1 MNTMQIVLLGA
12 TFIIVFG
19 AALGAMLITRPNVL
33 QRRLNAITPAV
44 VGLGESATT
53 AAGVGGT
60 MADGRPQW
68 METIAKASAHVA
80 KLSLPTEGWDKS
92 ALRTR
97 FMNAGWRSTS
107 AVAVYFAAKTVLAL
121 GFPLIALLML
131 GSLPSAMSHSLA
143 LVAVLLM
150 LLATL
155 GYYLPN
161 GVLARRIDRRQQ
173 DIFENLPDALDLM
186 TVCVEAG
193 LGVDAAM
200 LRVADEIHVKSQ
212 VLSDEFS
219 LVLLEL
225 RAGSSREKALRNL
238 AMRTGVP
245 DVETLVAMLVQAERF
260 GTSVGSS
267 LRVYTDMLRTKRR
280 HLAEERAAKIA
291 LKLLFPLMFFIFPA
305 LLMVL
310 LGPAVI
316 QIYRVMLPTVSGIGG

>member
-12 TFIIVFG
+12 TFVIVFG
-19 AALGAMLITRPNVL
+19 AAFGAMLITRPNVL
-33 QRRLNAITPAV
+33 QRRLDAIAPGMA
-44 VGLGESATT
+44 GRIEPTT
-53 AAGVGGT
+53 GAGQGGGT
-60 MADGRPQW
+60 TADGRPQW

-97 FMNAGWRSTS
+97 FMNAGWRSPS
-107 AVAVYFAAKTVLAL
+107 AAAIYFAAKTVLAL
-121 GFPLIALLML
+121 GLPLIALLML
-131 GSLPSAMSHSLA
+131 SSLPSSLSHSLA

-150 LLATL
+150 MLATL

-161 GVLARRIDRRQQ
+161 VALARRIDRRQQ
-173 DIFENLPDALDLM
+173 EIFESLPDALDLM

-200 LRVADEIHVKSQ
+200 LRVAEEIHVKSL

-238 AMRTGVP
+238 AMRTGVS

-260 GTSVGSS
+260 GTSVGSA

>member
-12 TFIIVFG
+12 TFIIVFS
-19 AALGAMLITRPNVL
+19 AALGVMLITRPNVL
-33 QRRLNAITPAV
+33 QRRLDAIAPGTA
-44 VGLGESATT
+44 GRGGSATT
-53 AAGVGGT
+53 
-60 MADGRPQW
+60 DGPSQW
-68 METIAKASAHVA
+68 METIVKASAHVA

-107 AVAVYFAAKTVLAL
+107 AAGIYFAAKTALAL
-121 GFPLIALLML
+121 GLPLIALMML
-131 GSLPSAMSHSLA
+131 GSLPGKISHSLA
-143 LVAVLLM
+143 MIAMLLM

-161 GVLARRIDRRQQ
+161 AVLARQVDRRQQ
-173 DIFENLPDALDLM
+173 EIFENLPDSLDLM

-238 AMRTGVP
+238 AMRTGVS

-260 GTSVGSS
+260 GTSVGTA
-267 LRVYTDMLRTKRR
+267 LRVHTDMLRTKRR
-280 HLAEERAAKIA
+280 HLAEERAAKVA

-305 LLMVL
+305 LLIVL

-316 QIYRVMLPTVSGIGG
+316 QIYRVMLPTVSGMGG

>member
-12 TFIIVFG
+12 TFIIVFS
-19 AALGAMLITRPNVL
+19 AALGVMLITRPNVL
-33 QRRLNAITPAV
+33 QRRLDAIAPGTA
-44 VGLGESATT
+44 GRGGSATT
-53 AAGVGGT
+53 
-60 MADGRPQW
+60 DGPSQW
-68 METIAKASAHVA
+68 METIVKASAHVA

-107 AVAVYFAAKTVLAL
+107 AAGIYFAAKTALAL
-121 GFPLIALLML
+121 GLPLIALMML
-131 GSLPSAMSHSLA
+131 GSLPSKISHSLA
-143 LVAVLLM
+143 MIAMLLM

-161 GVLARRIDRRQQ
+161 AVLARQVDRRQQ
-173 DIFENLPDALDLM
+173 EIFENLPDSLDLM

-238 AMRTGVP
+238 AMRTGVS

-260 GTSVGSS
+260 GTSVGTA
-267 LRVYTDMLRTKRR
+267 LRVHTDMLRTKRR
-280 HLAEERAAKIA
+280 HLAEERAAKVA

-305 LLMVL
+305 LLIVL

-316 QIYRVMLPTVSGIGG
+316 QIYRVMLPTVAGIGG

>member
-1 MNTMQIVLLGA
+1 MNTMQLMLLGA
-12 TFIIVFG
+12 TFVIVFG
-19 AALGAMLITRPNVL
+19 AALGAMIITRPNVL
-33 QRRLNAITPAV
+33 QRRLDAIGAGAA
-44 VGLGESATT
+44 GLGERSTV
-53 AAGVGGT
+53 AAGASG
-60 MADGRPQW
+60 DERPQW
-68 METIAKASAHVA
+68 KETIAKASAHVA

-92 ALRTR
+92 VLRTR
-97 FMNAGWRSTS
+97 FMNAGWRSAS
-107 AVAVYFAAKTVLAL
+107 APAVYFAAKTVLAL
-121 GFPLIALLML
+121 SLPLIALLML
-131 GSLPSAMSHSLA
+131 SSLPGGISNSL
-143 LVAVLLM
+143 LMVAALLM

-161 GVLARRIDRRQQ
+161 VVLSRQIDRRQQ

-212 VLSDEFS
+212 VMSDEFS

-238 AMRTGVP
+238 AMRTGVA
-245 DVETLVAMLVQAERF
+245 DVETLVGMLVQAERF
-260 GTSVGSS
+260 GTSVGAA
-267 LRVYTDMLRTKRR
+267 LRVHTDMLRTKRR
-280 HLAEERAAKIA
+280 HLAEERAAKVA

-305 LLMVL
+305 LLIVL

>member
-12 TFIIVFG
+12 TFVIVFG
-19 AALGAMLITRPNVL
+19 AAFGAMLITRPNVL
-33 QRRLNAITPAV
+33 QRRLDAIAPGMA
-44 VGLGESATT
+44 GRIEPTT
-53 AAGVGGT
+53 GAGQGGGT
-60 MADGRPQW
+60 TADGRPQW

-97 FMNAGWRSTS
+97 FMNAGWRSPS
-107 AVAVYFAAKTVLAL
+107 AAAIYFAAKTVLAL
-121 GFPLIALLML
+121 GLPLIALLML
-131 GSLPSAMSHSLA
+131 SSLSHSLA

-150 LLATL
+150 MLATL

-161 GVLARRIDRRQQ
+161 VALARRIDRRQQ
-173 DIFENLPDALDLM
+173 EIFESLPDALDLM

-200 LRVADEIHVKSQ
+200 LRVADEIHVKSL

-238 AMRTGVP
+238 AMRTGVS

-260 GTSVGSS
+260 GTSVGSA

>member
-12 TFIIVFG
+12 TFVIVFG
-19 AALGAMLITRPNVL
+19 AVFGAMLITRPNVL
-33 QRRLNAITPAV
+33 QRRLEAIAPGMAGAVETTTGGGPA
-44 VGLGESATT
+44 GGAT
-53 AAGVGGT
+53 
-60 MADGRPQW
+60 ADGRPQW

-80 KLSLPTEGWDKS
+80 KLSLPTDGWDKS
-92 ALRTR
+92 ALRIR
-97 FMNAGWRSTS
+97 FMNAGWRSPS
-107 AVAVYFAAKTVLAL
+107 AAAIYFAAKTVLAL
-121 GFPLIALLML
+121 GLPLIALLML
-131 GSLPSAMSHSLA
+131 SSLPGSVAHSLA
-143 LVAVLLM
+143 LIAALLM
-150 LLATL
+150 MLATL

-161 GVLARRIDRRQQ
+161 VVLARRIDRRQQ
-173 DIFENLPDALDLM
+173 EIFESLPDALDLM

-238 AMRTGVP
+238 AMRTGVS

-260 GTSVGSS
+260 GTSVGSA

-280 HLAEERAAKIA
+280 HLAEERAAKVA

-305 LLMVL
+305 LLIVL

>member
-12 TFIIVFG
+12 TFIIVFS
-19 AALGAMLITRPNVL
+19 AALGVMLITRPNVL
-33 QRRLNAITPAV
+33 QRRLDAIAPGTA
-44 VGLGESATT
+44 GRGGSATT
-53 AAGVGGT
+53 
-60 MADGRPQW
+60 DGPSQW
-68 METIAKASAHVA
+68 METIVKASAHVA

-107 AVAVYFAAKTVLAL
+107 AAGIYFAAKTALAL
-121 GFPLIALLML
+121 GLPLIALMML
-131 GSLPSAMSHSLA
+131 GSLPSKISHSLA
-143 LVAVLLM
+143 MIAMLLM

-161 GVLARRIDRRQQ
+161 AVLARQVDRRQQ
-173 DIFENLPDALDLM
+173 EIFENLPDSLDLM

-212 VLSDEFS
+212 VLSDEFL

-238 AMRTGVP
+238 AMRTGVS

-260 GTSVGSS
+260 GTSVGTA
-267 LRVYTDMLRTKRR
+267 LRVHTDMLRTKRR
-280 HLAEERAAKIA
+280 HLAEERAAKVA

-305 LLMVL
+305 LLIVL

-316 QIYRVMLPTVSGIGG
+316 QIYRVMLPTVSGMGG

>member
-12 TFIIVFG
+12 TFVIVFG
-19 AALGAMLITRPNVL
+19 AVFGAMLITRPNVL
-33 QRRLNAITPAV
+33 QRRLDAIAPGMAGAVETPTGGGYA
-44 VGLGESATT
+44 GGATT
-53 AAGVGGT
+53 
-60 MADGRPQW
+60 DGRPQW

-80 KLSLPTEGWDKS
+80 KLSLPTDGWDKS
-92 ALRTR
+92 ALRIR
-97 FMNAGWRSTS
+97 FMNAGWRSPS
-107 AVAVYFAAKTVLAL
+107 AAAIYFAAKTVLAL
-121 GFPLIALLML
+121 GLPLIALLML
-131 GSLPSAMSHSLA
+131 SSLPGSVAHSLA
-143 LVAVLLM
+143 LIAALLM
-150 LLATL
+150 MLATL

-161 GVLARRIDRRQQ
+161 VVLARRIDRRQQ
-173 DIFENLPDALDLM
+173 EIFESLPDALDLM

-238 AMRTGVP
+238 AMRTGVS

-260 GTSVGSS
+260 GTSVGSA

>member
-12 TFIIVFG
+12 TFIIVFS
-19 AALGAMLITRPNVL
+19 AALGVMLITRPNVL
-33 QRRLNAITPAV
+33 QRRLDAIAPGTA
-44 VGLGESATT
+44 GRGGSATT
-53 AAGVGGT
+53 
-60 MADGRPQW
+60 DGPSQW
-68 METIAKASAHVA
+68 METIVKASAHVA

-107 AVAVYFAAKTVLAL
+107 AAGIYFAAKTALAL
-121 GFPLIALLML
+121 GLPLIALMML
-131 GSLPSAMSHSLA
+131 GSLPSKISHSLA
-143 LVAVLLM
+143 MIAMLLM

-161 GVLARRIDRRQQ
+161 AVLARQVDRRQQ
-173 DIFENLPDALDLM
+173 EIFENLPDSLDLM

-238 AMRTGVP
+238 AMRTGVS

-260 GTSVGSS
+260 GTSVGTA
-267 LRVYTDMLRTKRR
+267 LRVHTDMLRTKRR
-280 HLAEERAAKIA
+280 HLAEERAAKVA
-291 LKLLFPLMFFIFPA
+291 LKLLFPLMFFIFPS

-316 QIYRVMLPTVSGIGG
+316 QIYRVMLPTVAGIGG

>member
-12 TFIIVFG
+12 TFVIVFG
-19 AALGAMLITRPNVL
+19 AVFGAMLITRPNVL
-33 QRRLNAITPAV
+33 QRRIEAIAPGMAGRVETTTGGGHA
-44 VGLGESATT
+44 GGAT
-53 AAGVGGT
+53 
-60 MADGRPQW
+60 ADGRPQW
-68 METIAKASAHVA
+68 METIARASAHVA

-97 FMNAGWRSTS
+97 FMNAGWRSPS
-107 AVAVYFAAKTVLAL
+107 AAAIYFAAKTVLVL
-121 GFPLIALLML
+121 GLPLIALLML
-131 GSLPSAMSHSLA
+131 GSLPGSVSHSLA
-143 LVAVLLM
+143 LIAVLLM
-150 LLATL
+150 MLATL

-161 GVLARRIDRRQQ
+161 VALARQIDRRQQ
-173 DIFENLPDALDLM
+173 EIFESLPDALDLM

-238 AMRTGVP
+238 AMRTGVS

-260 GTSVGSS
+260 GTSVGSA

-291 LKLLFPLMFFIFPA
+291 LKLLFPLMFFIFPS

>member
-12 TFIIVFG
+12 TFIIVFS
-19 AALGAMLITRPNVL
+19 AALGVMLITRPNVL
-33 QRRLNAITPAV
+33 QRRLDAIAPGTA
-44 VGLGESATT
+44 GRGGSATT
-53 AAGVGGT
+53 
-60 MADGRPQW
+60 DGPSQW
-68 METIAKASAHVA
+68 METIVKASAHVA

-107 AVAVYFAAKTVLAL
+107 AAGIYFAAKTALAL
-121 GFPLIALLML
+121 GLPLIALMML
-131 GSLPSAMSHSLA
+131 GSLPSKISHSLA
-143 LVAVLLM
+143 MIAMLLM

-161 GVLARRIDRRQQ
+161 AVLARQVDRRQQ
-173 DIFENLPDALDLM
+173 EIFENLPDSLDLM

-238 AMRTGVP
+238 AMRTGVS

-260 GTSVGSS
+260 GTSVGTA
-267 LRVYTDMLRTKRR
+267 LRVHTDMLRTKRR
-280 HLAEERAAKIA
+280 HLAEERAAKVA

-305 LLMVL
+305 LLIVL

>member
-12 TFIIVFG
+12 TFIIVFS
-19 AALGAMLITRPNVL
+19 AALGVMLITRPNVL
-33 QRRLNAITPAV
+33 QRRLDAIAPGTA
-44 VGLGESATT
+44 GRGGSATT
-53 AAGVGGT
+53 
-60 MADGRPQW
+60 DGPSQW
-68 METIAKASAHVA
+68 METIVKASAHVA

-107 AVAVYFAAKTVLAL
+107 AAGIYFAAKTALAL
-121 GFPLIALLML
+121 GLPLIALMML
-131 GSLPSAMSHSLA
+131 GSLPSKISHSLA
-143 LVAVLLM
+143 MIAMLLM

-161 GVLARRIDRRQQ
+161 AVLARQVDRRQQ
-173 DIFENLPDALDLM
+173 EIFENLPDSLDLM

-238 AMRTGVP
+238 AMRTGVS

-260 GTSVGSS
+260 GTSVGTA
-267 LRVYTDMLRTKRR
+267 LRVHTDMLRTKRR
-280 HLAEERAAKIA
+280 HLAEERAAKVA

-305 LLMVL
+305 LLIVL

-316 QIYRVMLPTVSGIGG
+316 QIYRVMLPTVSGMGG

>member
-19 AALGAMLITRPNVL
+19 AALGVMLITRPNVL
-33 QRRLNAITPAV
+33 QRRLDAIAPGV
-44 VGLGESATT
+44 IGRGVSATN
-53 AAGVGGT
+53 AGSAGSATG
-60 MADGRPQW
+60 DGRPQW

-97 FMNAGWRSTS
+97 FMNAGWRGAS
-107 AVAVYFAAKTVLAL
+107 APAIYFAAKTVLAL
-121 GFPLIALLML
+121 GLPLIALLML
-131 GSLPSAMSHSLA
+131 GSLPSNVPHSLA
-143 LVAVLLM
+143 LVAALLM

-155 GYYLPN
+155 GYYVPN
-161 GVLARRIDRRQQ
+161 AVLTRRIDRRQQ
-173 DIFENLPDALDLM
+173 DIFESLPDALDLM

-193 LGVDAAM
+193 LGVDAAI

-225 RAGSSREKALRNL
+225 RAGSSRSKALRNL
-238 AMRTGVP
+238 AMRTGVD
-245 DVETLVAMLVQAERF
+245 DVETLVAMLIQAERF
-260 GTSVGSS
+260 GTSVGAA
-267 LRVYTDMLRTKRR
+267 LRVHTDMLRTKRR
-280 HLAEERAAKIA
+280 HLAEERAAKVA

-305 LLMVL
+305 LLIVL

-316 QIYRVMLPTVSGIGG
+316 QIYRVMLPTVSGMGG

>member
-12 TFIIVFG
+12 TFIIVFS
-19 AALGAMLITRPNVL
+19 AALGVMLITRPNVL
-33 QRRLNAITPAV
+33 QRRLDAIAPGTA
-44 VGLGESATT
+44 GRGGSATT
-53 AAGVGGT
+53 
-60 MADGRPQW
+60 DGPSQW
-68 METIAKASAHVA
+68 METIVKASAHVA

-107 AVAVYFAAKTVLAL
+107 AAGIYFAAKTALAL
-121 GFPLIALLML
+121 GLPLIALMML
-131 GSLPSAMSHSLA
+131 GSLPGKISHSLA
-143 LVAVLLM
+143 MIAMLLM

-161 GVLARRIDRRQQ
+161 AVLARQVDRRQQ
-173 DIFENLPDALDLM
+173 EIFENLPDSLDLM

-238 AMRTGVP
+238 AMRTGVS

-260 GTSVGSS
+260 GTSVGTA
-267 LRVYTDMLRTKRR
+267 LRVHTDMLRTKRR
-280 HLAEERAAKIA
+280 HLAEERAAKVA

-305 LLMVL
+305 LLIVL

-316 QIYRVMLPTVSGIGG
+316 QIYRVMLPTVAGIGG

>member
-12 TFIIVFG
+12 TFIIVFS
-19 AALGAMLITRPNVL
+19 AALGVMLITRPNVL
-33 QRRLNAITPAV
+33 QRRLDAIAPGTA
-44 VGLGESATT
+44 GRGGSATT
-53 AAGVGGT
+53 T
-60 MADGRPQW
+60 DGPSQW
-68 METIAKASAHVA
+68 METIVKASAHVA

-107 AVAVYFAAKTVLAL
+107 AAGIYFAAKTALAL
-121 GFPLIALLML
+121 GLPLIALMML
-131 GSLPSAMSHSLA
+131 GSLPGKISHSLA
-143 LVAVLLM
+143 MIAMLLM

-161 GVLARRIDRRQQ
+161 AVLARQVDRRQQ
-173 DIFENLPDALDLM
+173 EIFENLPDSLDLM

-238 AMRTGVP
+238 AMRTGVS

-260 GTSVGSS
+260 GTSVGTA
-267 LRVYTDMLRTKRR
+267 LRVHTDMLRTKRR
-280 HLAEERAAKIA
+280 HLAEERAAKVA

-305 LLMVL
+305 LLIVL

-316 QIYRVMLPTVSGIGG
+316 QIYRVMLPTVSGMGG

>member
-12 TFIIVFG
+12 TFIIVFS
-19 AALGAMLITRPNVL
+19 AALGVMLITRPNVL
-33 QRRLNAITPAV
+33 QRRLDAIAPGTA
-44 VGLGESATT
+44 GRGGSATT
-53 AAGVGGT
+53 
-60 MADGRPQW
+60 DGPSQW
-68 METIAKASAHVA
+68 METIVKASAHVA
-80 KLSLPTEGWDKS
+80 KLSLPTEGCDKS

-107 AVAVYFAAKTVLAL
+107 AAGIYFAAKTALAL
-121 GFPLIALLML
+121 GLPLIALMML
-131 GSLPSAMSHSLA
+131 GSLPSKISHSLA
-143 LVAVLLM
+143 MIAMLLM

-161 GVLARRIDRRQQ
+161 AVLARQVDRRQQ
-173 DIFENLPDALDLM
+173 EIFENLPDSLDLM

-238 AMRTGVP
+238 AMRTGVS

-260 GTSVGSS
+260 GTSVGTA
-267 LRVYTDMLRTKRR
+267 LRVHTDMLRTKRR
-280 HLAEERAAKIA
+280 HLAEERAAKVA

-305 LLMVL
+305 LLIVL

-316 QIYRVMLPTVSGIGG
+316 QIYRVMLPTVAGIGG